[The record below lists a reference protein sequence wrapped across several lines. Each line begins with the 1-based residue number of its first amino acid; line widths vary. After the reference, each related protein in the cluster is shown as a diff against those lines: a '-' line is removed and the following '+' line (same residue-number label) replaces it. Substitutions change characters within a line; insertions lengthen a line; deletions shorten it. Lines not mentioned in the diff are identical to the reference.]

1 MIIKLPITF
10 AKVRLK
16 LYQLLL
22 SGRLCSSEAPVA
34 KPGLSYPAPI

>member
-1 MIIKLPITF
+1 MIIKLPIIF

-22 SGRLCSSEAPVA
+22 SGRQCDSAVVRL
-34 KPGLSYPAPI
+34 L